1 MWKEHKFRCLSK
13 RRRGLM
19 QLEIV
24 VSAFLLGAMITS
36 IVGLNYRLLAV
47 AKDTKHY
54 QIALHEAANQIDSL
68 RAGGFIG
75 LDERIA
81 QAKLPEDILQALPGG
96 KLDIQK
102 KEEPSGTQ
110 VVVRIAWDRPGAPTT
125 VELVGWDLNM
135 EASK

>member
-1 MWKEHKFRCLSK
+1 
-13 RRRGLM
+13 M

-68 RAGGFIG
+68 RAGGFKG

-102 KEEPSGTQ
+102 KEDPSGTQ

-125 VELVGWDLNM
+125 VELVGWVLNM